1 LVIRPFAAKPQKMS
15 RPKNLPRDENAPSKT
30 QVKKQMIDLQ
40 DLGETLS
47 ALSKEQLDQLDL
59 PESLRDAF
67 DELSCVGKHEAKRRH
82 MQFIGKLMREVDPE
96 PIRAQL
102 ERWEAGTRAHKA
114 IFKAAERWRERLIA
128 EEGAL
133 AAYLVA
139 EPSADRAVLSDL
151 IDKARKEAATGQ
163 APAASRKLFRE
174 IHQRLMKLPAQ

>member
-1 LVIRPFAAKPQKMS
+1 MS

-30 QVKKQMIDLQ
+30 QIKKQMIDLQ

-47 ALSKEQLDQLDL
+47 ALSKDQLNQLEL

-67 DELSCVGKHEAKRRH
+67 DELSRVGKHEARRRH

-96 PIRAQL
+96 PIRTQL

-114 IFKAAERWRERLIA
+114 IFKSAERWRERLIA
-128 EEGAL
+128 EEGAIAEYML
-133 AAYLVA
+133 AQ
-139 EPSADRAVLSDL
+139 PSANRAAVVEL
-151 IDKARKEAATGQ
+151 IEKARKEAASSL

-174 IHQRLMKLPAQ
+174 IHQHLMKLPT